1 MIPEIFTHKLQ
12 TYHNEGTVPHVMDSG
27 REIKLHVLRTA
38 CPHPGC
44 GKEFRLYATASAIKA
59 RTLRRRCDE
68 HKKPG
73 VPVEPALKSPAR
85 FKTVKPKKAKATTR
99 TRRKRPPKPAADQQ
113 TMTMQTV
120 TAPPSPPTN
129 WSKRQSDAAFRDA
142 IGMLVDEFARR
153 DDQAFQDSYATALEM
168 LE

>member
-1 MIPEIFTHKLQ
+1 MIPETFTHKLQ
-12 TYHNEGTVPHVMDSG
+12 TYYNEGTAPHVMDSG

-99 TRRKRPPKPAADQQ
+99 TRRKSPPKPAADQQ
-113 TMTMQTV
+113 TMTTQTV
-120 TAPPSPPTN
+120 TAPPPTN

-142 IGMLVDEFARR
+142 IGMLVNEFACR
-153 DDQAFQDSYATALEM
+153 DDQASRDNYALAVGM